1 MPASA
6 ASFNTTL
13 TNYAQGFS
21 QDRASSLAN
30 FIAPVVATGVA
41 HSQYKEYSDKN
52 AFVTYDTSRAIGGN
66 RRRIEFA
73 ATDPFFNCQPQG
85 LEVTIDDHERAMAGP
100 NASNLEQGKIRT
112 VVDASHLSHEA
123 KVFAAVK
130 AAKAATGSIGEWSNA
145 AKDPIDEIDSQIE
158 AISTATGMMPNR
170 LVIGIG
176 AWRVLKNHPKVQ
188 ARQPGASI
196 VTLNE
201 SILGGMLLNPSIE
214 VRVGVMSQDT
224 TKFGAAKNAVEIVGG
239 EVFIFIGTDTP
250 TQYDPSFAKTFSVD
264 GSMIGSVKEYREER
278 AASDV
283 FAVDW
288 SEDVKVVAAAAGRRI
303 TLS

>member
-21 QDRASSLAN
+21 QDRASSLAS

-41 HSQYKEYSDKN
+41 HSQFKRYSDKN
-52 AFVTYDTSRAIGGN
+52 SFQIYDTNRAIGGD

-73 ATDPFFNCQPQG
+73 ADDPFFNCSPQG
-85 LEVTIDDHERAMAGP
+85 LEVAIDDHEREMAGA
-100 NASNLEQGKIRT
+100 NQTNLEQGKLRT
-112 VVDASHLSHEA
+112 VVDASHLSHEK
-123 KVFAAVK
+123 KVFDAVK
-130 AAKAATGSIGEWSNA
+130 AAKAATGGIGVWSSASN
-145 AKDPIDEIDSQIE
+145 DPIDDIDSQIE
-158 AISTATGMMPNR
+158 AIAVATGIMPNR
-170 LVIGIG
+170 IVVGLG

-188 ARQPGASI
+188 SRQPGSSL

-201 SILGGMLLNPSIE
+201 GILGGMLLNPSIE
-214 VRVGVMSQDT
+214 VRVGVMSYDT
-224 TKFGAAKNAVEIVGG
+224 TKFGNAKNASEIVGG
-239 EVFIFIGTDTP
+239 EVFVFIGTDTP

-264 GSMIGSVKEYREER
+264 GSLIGAVKEYRSER
-278 AASDV
+278 NASDIY
-283 FAVDW
+283 AVDW
-288 SEDVKVVAAAAGRRI
+288 SEDIQVVAAAAGRRI

>member
-41 HSQYKEYSDKN
+41 HSQFKKYDEKN
-52 AFVTYDTSRAIGGN
+52 AFQIYDTNRALGGN
-66 RRRIEFA
+66 RRRIEFD
-73 ATDPFFNCQPQG
+73 ATDPYFNCTPQG
-85 LEVTIDDHERAMAGP
+85 LEVPVDDHERKMAGP
-100 NASNLEQGKIRT
+100 GEANMVQGKIRT
-112 VVDASHLSHEA
+112 VVDASHLSHEL
-123 KVFAAVK
+123 KVFDAVK
-130 AAKAATGSIGEWSNA
+130 AAKSATGGIGVWSNA
-145 AKDPIDEIDSQIE
+145 SNDPIDDIDSQIE

-170 LVIGIG
+170 MVIGIG
-176 AWRVLKNHPKVQ
+176 AWRVLKNHAKVLS
-188 ARQPGASI
+188 RVSGINTKVDLSVI
-196 VTLNE
+196 
-201 SILGGMLLNPSIE
+201 GGMFLNPNLDI
-214 VRVGVMSQDT
+214 RIGVMSRDT
-224 TKFGAAKNAVEIVGG
+224 TKFGATKNATEIVGG

-264 GSMIGSVKEYREER
+264 GSLIGAVKEYREER
-278 AASDV
+278 AASDIY
-283 FAVDW
+283 AVDW
-288 SEDVKVVAAAAGRRI
+288 SEDIQVVAASAGRRI